1 MSWDEKGWIE
11 VPDYPRVTM
20 SDPEEHRRTPRV
32 WPWIGALVALAVLA
46 PLLALMLRDAPD
58 AEGDDRSVGTVAGA
72 PSTQATTQ
80 ATTQPT
86 VEPTVEPTASTVP
99 DPERA
104 NPRALFFGDSYFVG
118 AAYTDESNSMARIAG
133 NRLGWAAEV
142 NGAAG
147 VGFVHALPEF
157 GVPNYLGLID
167 GGAFDVGA
175 RRWVVIE
182 GGGND
187 TFEPLDEVNR
197 NARKIIRIA
206 QRRFP
211 GATIALMGPMDSDGD
226 FTETTP
232 VVKVLRKAA
241 NRRGIPFINANRW
254 MVGHYD
260 LIGPDGIH
268 PYPKGHRIAAR
279 KLAKALRRL
288 GA

>member
-1 MSWDEKGWIE
+1 
-11 VPDYPRVTM
+11 M
-20 SDPEEHRRTPRV
+20 SDPEEHRGAPRV
-32 WPWIGALVALAVLA
+32 WPWIGALVALAVIA
-46 PLLALMLRDAPD
+46 PLLAFMLRDSPGT
-58 AEGDDRSVGTVAGA
+58 EGRDDRSFGTVAG
-72 PSTQATTQ
+72 
-80 ATTQPT
+80 
-86 VEPTVEPTASTVP
+86 EPTTPASTPAAEPTAEPTAESTPSTAP

-104 NPRALFFGDSYFVG
+104 KPRALFFGDSYFVG
-118 AAYTDESNSMARIAG
+118 AAYTDESNSMARLAG

-175 RRWVVIE
+175 RKWVVIE

-226 FTETTP
+226 FSETTP

-268 PYPKGHRIAAR
+268 PYPKGHRIAGR
-279 KLAKALRRL
+279 KLAKALRKL